1 MTTTR
6 EYFRKEAREIL
17 ARLEETVGG
26 SSAGSVDAEGLR
38 MHGRA
43 LRGSAQL
50 AREERV
56 RDLAH
61 ALEVAGRTVGSGL
74 LSWSSELKDCALD
87 TLGEIRRLMDA
98 DAGDPASDARV
109 AELLDR
115 WRALGIEPPVRAV
128 RAAAPAA
135 ESAAAPTVGGSAP
148 DAAAPKD
155 FRRFVATELA
165 GILSTLEAAIPA
177 LARDGRNREPLKA
190 ILRRQRALFG
200 AAQLDRVP
208 PVAETLNTID
218 QITRLIARLDA
229 AVTGYWLDVYRSA
242 RDVLAAVVGPLDRG
256 EDSPVPEAALQRLR
270 TLRDRLLERE
280 ASAAASSPAVA
291 RADELPVEVINFF
304 RTEAEALLNRI
315 ERLIGQGTE
324 QAGGQPGR
332 PRSDVRDAFTALRDI
347 ARTFGFNRTAE
358 LVDRALEDIAER
370 GGAGVPAL
378 LAELR
383 VTVVREL
390 PGEAAPAAP
399 SWPPSEQ
406 AAAGAAATGAA
417 TVVDATSPVDDSTT
431 VPQPESGP
439 SPEEAGPEAVPAA
452 PEIADPVGPA
462 GELPGDAAPAGA
474 VHAPEPAADD
484 VVDIETLLYRGESA
498 LRRALEL
505 RPELERALTDPSARD
520 VLDEVFDLI
529 RLGMS

>member
-1 MTTTR
+1 
-6 EYFRKEAREIL
+6 
-17 ARLEETVGG
+17 
-26 SSAGSVDAEGLR
+26 
-38 MHGRA
+38 
-43 LRGSAQL
+43 
-50 AREERV
+50 
-56 RDLAH
+56 
-61 ALEVAGRTVGSGL
+61 
-74 LSWSSELKDCALD
+74 
-87 TLGEIRRLMDA
+87 
-98 DAGDPASDARV
+98 
-109 AELLDR
+109 
-115 WRALGIEPPVRAV
+115 
-128 RAAAPAA
+128 
-135 ESAAAPTVGGSAP
+135 
-148 DAAAPKD
+148 
-155 FRRFVATELA
+155 
-165 GILSTLEAAIPA
+165 
-177 LARDGRNREPLKA
+177 KA

-229 AVTGYWLDVYRSA
+229 AVTGYWLDVDRSA

-256 EDSPVPEAALQRLR
+256 EDPPVPEAALQRLR

-390 PGEAAPAAP
+390 PGEAAPTTP

-406 AAAGAAATGAA
+406 TAAGAAATGAA